1 MGFKEDMGKGGLGG
15 AYDKGSRVSGG
26 KTGLV
31 AIGVGEGGVGARG
44 RCVCASWWA
53 RSRSWVCLR
62 SDNRVM
68 SWSEFSSGSE
78 SSASDGE
85 LMGCSVGMK

>member
-1 MGFKEDMGKGGLGG
+1 M
-15 AYDKGSRVSGG
+15 RGG

-53 RSRSWVCLR
+53 KSRSWFCSR
-62 SDNRVM
+62 SDDMVT
-68 SWSEFSSGSE
+68 SWSESSSGSQ
-78 SSASDGE
+78 SS
-85 LMGCSVGMK
+85 